1 MESHAFLLK
10 TKQSNVFAQDEI
22 RIITHSCSIGNHPVS
37 KLPLEIRERYLQGLH
52 AVLPVN
58 NPIMS
63 VLYKAWE
70 KSILGQGQRISYV
83 SGGTKNKVR
92 AAIKLNRING
102 RWVRLSY
109 SFFFDCFY
117 LTSLCKPGMLHKQ
130 LEQYSEYCNF
140 ITRKHLRNVY
150 GYFMSNQSCD
160 KIPVELIRHKE
171 TNEQFATL
179 PLKRILVVANV
190 SAGKSTLI
198 NAFAGKRINKT
209 AENACTKELCHV
221 FSKPLS
227 DGITIKTRN
236 EDKYMYI
243 DSFDKQL
250 SSEGEQIG
258 VCFDSNLLQSKKI
271 CFIDT
276 PGINDAIS
284 KSSRE
289 ITEKAIIDND
299 YDAIIYV
306 ANASYIDRI
315 DEHKQLE
322 FVIYHTKK
330 PIVFVLNQFDR
341 YNPESDSI
349 ENAIHDFREDIV
361 QLGIHDPIIVPTSA
375 YYALMFRLDEK
386 GLLSERENKK
396 LENSKRWFAEEYY
409 NLPSYVIGSTDSSNN
424 MIHRTGMYLLEQV
437 IQTI

>member
-1 MESHAFLLK
+1 M
-10 TKQSNVFAQDEI
+10 NVFAQDEI

-37 KLPLEIRERYLQGLH
+37 RLPLEIRERYLQGLH
-52 AVLPVN
+52 AVLPIN
-58 NPIMS
+58 NPFMS
-63 VLYKAWE
+63 VLYRAWE
-70 KSILGQGQRISYV
+70 KSILGQGQRISYD
-83 SGGTKNKVR
+83 SGDIKNKVR

-102 RWVRLSY
+102 CWVRLSY
-109 SFFFDCFY
+109 PFFFDCFY
-117 LTSLCKPGMLHKQ
+117 LTSLCKSDMSHKQ
-130 LEQYSEYCNF
+130 LEQYSGYCNF

-171 TNEQFATL
+171 TNEQFAAE

-198 NAFAGKRINKT
+198 NALAGKRINKT

-221 FSKPLS
+221 YSKPLP
-227 DGITIKTRN
+227 DGITIRTRD
-236 EDKYMYI
+236 EGKYKYI

-250 SSEGEQIG
+250 SGEGEHIG

-276 PGINDAIS
+276 PGINDTIS

-289 ITEKAIIDND
+289 ITESVIKGNG
-299 YDAIIYV
+299 YDAIIHV

-315 DEHKQLE
+315 DEQNLLK
-322 FVIYHTKK
+322 FVVCHAKK
-330 PIVFVLNQFDR
+330 PIIFVINQFDR

-349 ENAIHDFREDIV
+349 ENAINDYREDISR
-361 QLGIHDPIIVPTSA
+361 LGIHDPIIVPTSA
-375 YYALMFRLDEK
+375 YYALLLRLDDK
-386 GLLSERENKK
+386 GLLGERESWK
-396 LENSKRWFAEEYY
+396 LNDSKEWFSEKYY
-409 NLPSYVIGSTDSSNN
+409 NLPSYVDQSSDISDNL
-424 MIHRTGMYLLEQV
+424 IYQTGICLLEQ
-437 IQTI
+437 IIHTI